1 MFWLLKHLP
10 SKQALNSKQS
20 TKGYERKIQEILR
33 RSGYF
38 REYDNVVVGKPFFEI
53 VKCCDICRRKIYS
66 SIPHKLYTY
75 TWLIEILRHAADC
88 LRLDAEPRKHK
99 KLGYLAMSA
108 ETWWYLLLF
117 SGLLNFHLLGYPL
130 GSLYR
135 NEKWIKNSTSYYIY
149 IKRKQVISVKCFYYM
164 HNS

>member
-1 MFWLLKHLP
+1 MSSLYVKHY
-10 SKQALNSKQS
+10 
-20 TKGYERKIQEILR
+20 GRI
-33 RSGYF
+33 
-38 REYDNVVVGKPFFEI
+38 GKKYPINF
-53 VKCCDICRRKIYS
+53 
-66 SIPHKLYTY
+66 TY

-135 NEKWIKNSTSYYIY
+135 NEKWIKNSTSYYVCTIY
-149 IKRKQVISVKCFYYM
+149 IQVALTLCDFDFFGKLAQSEDRTMWNKLELL
-164 HNS
+164 